1 MSYELIMNSSEQV
14 FEIDKD
20 ILSFKLASEKIKE
33 AEALDH
39 PSILSEDEL
48 DIKNITDCYLA
59 FRIKT
64 TKKLF
69 YTVNPSYFILPPN
82 STQKVK
88 FLYYYV
94 PGNGVNSTGHKFK
107 IEGFKITDS
116 EQNEEPKNLFLS
128 YSKNK
133 IPVEG
138 HSEKRFVQLI
148 IDNEIS
154 PRVDFS
160 EENIGKISIPNDYQV
175 VQEKKEETKPFQTV
189 EDIITGK
196 EEQKQENLNIEN
208 NNENEKNENDIKN
221 ENINDNENEKNEND
235 IKNDNENDIKNNN
248 ENDIKNDN
256 ENDIKN
262 SNENNINIDDKKEEK
277 KETLM
282 DKITGSGDT
291 SNKIDE
297 SQNIKNENLSSNFNS
312 GSNFDLSSNLNKN
325 TTYSTYEVSEIKE
338 VKLPIVNVVLA
349 LVISVLVGIYI
360 AN

>member
-1 MSYELIMNSSEQV
+1 MNSSEQI

-20 ILSFKLASEKIKE
+20 ILSFKLASEDIKK
-33 AEALDH
+33 AEAKDQ

-116 EQNEEPKNLFLS
+116 EQNEEPKNLFLN

-235 IKNDNENDIKNNN
+235 IKNENINNN
-248 ENDIKNDN
+248 END
-256 ENDIKN
+256 
-262 SNENNINIDDKKEEK
+262 INIDDKKEEK
-277 KETLM
+277 K
-282 DKITGSGDT
+282 
-291 SNKIDE
+291 
-297 SQNIKNENLSSNFNS
+297 
-312 GSNFDLSSNLNKN
+312 
-325 TTYSTYEVSEIKE
+325 
-338 VKLPIVNVVLA
+338 KL
-349 LVISVLVGIYI
+349 
-360 AN
+360 

>member
-1 MSYELIMNSSEQV
+1 MSCELIMNSSKKV

-20 ILSFKLASEKIKE
+20 ILSFKLASENIKK
-33 AEALDH
+33 AEASDQTT
-39 PSILSEDEL
+39 ILSEDEL

-59 FRIKT
+59 FRVKT
-64 TKKLF
+64 TKKIF

-116 EQNEEPKNLFLS
+116 EQNEEPKNLFLN

-235 IKNDNENDIKNNN
+235 IKNENINNNENEKN

-256 ENDIKN
+256 ENDNENEKNENDIKN
-262 SNENNINIDDKKEEK
+262 ENINNNENDINIDDKKEEK
-277 KETLM
+277 K
-282 DKITGSGDT
+282 
-291 SNKIDE
+291 
-297 SQNIKNENLSSNFNS
+297 
-312 GSNFDLSSNLNKN
+312 
-325 TTYSTYEVSEIKE
+325 
-338 VKLPIVNVVLA
+338 KL
-349 LVISVLVGIYI
+349 
-360 AN
+360 

>member
-1 MSYELIMNSSEQV
+1 MSSELIMNSSEQV

-175 VQEKKEETKPFQTV
+175 VQEKKEEKKPFQTV

-235 IKNDNENDIKNNN
+235 IKNENINNN
-248 ENDIKNDN
+248 END
-256 ENDIKN
+256 
-262 SNENNINIDDKKEEK
+262 INIDDKKEEK

-325 TTYSTYEVSEIKE
+325 TTYTTYEVSEIKE

-349 LVISVLVGIYI
+349 LVISVLVGFYI